1 MHARFCGVLLLSILV
16 LASAKPTLGNSI
28 SYGNFPGPN
37 LGDPD
42 FLQVLESSIT
52 DPAPLY
58 GPPAL
63 LGGGLAFFPSSFLS
77 SAATGGA
84 DTTSGTLRMRIRADA
99 GFFLQVIT
107 IVESGGYQFAG
118 NGTQATSATING
130 LLTVT
135 DISPGTHIT
144 LTNAL
149 TVLPQPVYKQPGNMT
164 GNFTAMSHVDLTGL
178 GISEVV
184 LNFNDN
190 LQTTSQIGT
199 TAFIEKKQIHIYTP
213 EPTTLG
219 LLLTG
224 VFALSVRGPRR
235 CT

>member
-1 MHARFCGVLLLSILV
+1 MHARFCGVLTLFVLV
-16 LASAKPTLGNSI
+16 LVNAEATHANSI
-28 SYGNFPGPN
+28 TYGNFLAATPGE
-37 LGDPD
+37 PD
-42 FLQVLESSIT
+42 FLQVLESSVT
-52 DPAPLY
+52 DSVPLY
-58 GPPAL
+58 GPPSL
-63 LGGGLAFFPSSFLS
+63 VGGGLAFFPASFASS
-77 SAATGGA
+77 SASGAA

-107 IVESGGYQFAG
+107 IVETGGYQFAG

-130 LLTVT
+130 LLTIT
-135 DISPGTHIT
+135 DISPGTHTT

-164 GNFTAMSHVDLTGL
+164 GDFTAITHVDLTGL

-199 TAFIEKKQIHIYTP
+199 TAFLEKKQIHLYTP

-219 LLLTG
+219 LLLAG
-224 VFALSVRGPRR
+224 VFTLRIRRGRR
-235 CT
+235 RA